1 METITVT
8 PQVATGTLVRRA
20 AASVERLPRISSVMP
35 SSIAYAS
42 RDCTW
47 SNTMI
52 AAHATRMAPAFQANH
67 KALKA
72 FGSRRLGETST

>member
-1 METITVT
+1 
-8 PQVATGTLVRRA
+8 
-20 AASVERLPRISSVMP
+20 
-35 SSIAYAS
+35 
-42 RDCTW
+42 
-47 SNTMI
+47 MI